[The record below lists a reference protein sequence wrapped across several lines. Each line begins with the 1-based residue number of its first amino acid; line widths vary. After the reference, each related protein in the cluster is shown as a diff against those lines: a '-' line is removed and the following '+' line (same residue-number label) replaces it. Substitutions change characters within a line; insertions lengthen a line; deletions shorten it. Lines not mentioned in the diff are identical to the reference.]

1 MFIPTNQAMTDY
13 FNSPEGAVLKDRFNT
28 WADVPTDVLPLLL
41 KRHMRTSL
49 IESVPSRFST
59 MVDEDNSALPV
70 KKSDI
75 VSTYVGTNGVVY
87 QTSDVKYVI
96 ANNNL
101 WASPLDQQLRNTLVA
116 NLSTQLPGWVVASQ
130 PLGSAQ
136 DTLNVT
142 VTEFNGRYDGK
153 VIVSGEWLLNH
164 QGQLIKRPFRL
175 EGVQTQDGYDEMVK
189 VLASVW
195 SQEAASIAQEIKRL
209 P

>member
-1 MFIPTNQAMTDY
+1 MKKWL
-13 FNSPEGAVLKDRFNT
+13 VLVAACLLAACSSSGENKT
-28 WADVPTDVLPLLL
+28 YYQLP
-41 KRHMRTSL
+41 
-49 IESVPSRFST
+49 
-59 MVDEDNSALPV
+59 VDKGTVQNSASSGQHLLWVEQVTVP
-70 KKSDI
+70 D
-75 VSTYVGTNGVVY
+75 YLAGNGVVY

-189 VLASVW
+189 VLAGVW

>member
-1 MFIPTNQAMTDY
+1 M
-13 FNSPEGAVLKDRFNT
+13 
-28 WADVPTDVLPLLL
+28 
-41 KRHMRTSL
+41 
-49 IESVPSRFST
+49 
-59 MVDEDNSALPV
+59 
-70 KKSDI
+70 
-75 VSTYVGTNGVVY
+75 VY

-101 WASPLDQQLRNTLVA
+101 WASPLDQQLRNTTVA

-164 QGQLIKRPFRL
+164 QGTTD
-175 EGVQTQDGYDEMVK
+175 QT
-189 VLASVW
+189 SVPSGRSANSGW
-195 SQEAASIAQEIKRL
+195 LR
-209 P
+209 

>member
-1 MFIPTNQAMTDY
+1 MNKKLFGALALTVALAACTNED
-13 FNSPEGAVLKDRFNT
+13 ELV
-28 WADVPTDVLPLLL
+28 
-41 KRHMRTSL
+41 
-49 IESVPSRFST
+49 FST
-59 MVDEDNSALPV
+59 ENGNDAALANRPVIGNVELSTTPATRAAVVD
-70 KKSDI
+70 
-75 VSTYVGTNGVVY
+75 GTWGKLVY

>member
-1 MFIPTNQAMTDY
+1 MKKWLVTIAALWLAGCSSGEINKNYYQ
-13 FNSPEGAVLKDRFNT
+13 
-28 WADVPTDVLPLLL
+28 
-41 KRHMRTSL
+41 
-49 IESVPSRFST
+49 
-59 MVDEDNSALPV
+59 LPV
-70 KKSDI
+70 VQSGTQ
-75 VSTYVGTNGVVY
+75 STASQGNRLLWVEQVAVPDYLAGNGVVY

-101 WASPLDQQLRNTLVA
+101 WASPLDQQLRNT
-116 NLSTQLPGWVVASQ
+116 
-130 PLGSAQ
+130 LGSAQ